1 MTTTAA
7 APRHESTTDAP
18 RGEAPRRGDIHKAGI
33 APWLFLAPYLVLFVA
48 FVLGPIVYGLYISLH
63 RYDFTLPNKPFV
75 GIENYVDLFTP
86 GSLTFGPFWQS
97 MRATAIF
104 TIGSVPLLLI
114 IPLAIALVM
123 NRNFPGRNVFRALYF
138 APYVLG
144 VAVVA
149 IVWRYLLD
157 ANIGP
162 VNWLLGLVGLPDN
175 IAWTTSTPA
184 AWFALIGVTVWW
196 TLGFNAV
203 IYLAGLQ
210 DIPKELYEAAEMD
223 GASRW
228 QQFRH
233 VTLPGLK
240 PVLSFVTMIT
250 IIASANMFGQAY
262 LITRGAPGTET
273 RTAIY
278 QIAETGLRNYQ
289 MGSAAAMSYV
299 LTVFLI
305 LLSLLV
311 FWLFRDKREKSKKDA
326 DAPLQAAPM
335 MLRQGRG

>member
-1 MTTTAA
+1 MAPPDPAPGGAGVPA
-7 APRHESTTDAP
+7 APR
-18 RGEAPRRGDIHKAGI
+18 GVAPRRRSVQGAGF
-33 APWLFLAPYLVLFVA
+33 APWLFLAPYLILFLA
-48 FVLGPIVYGLYISLH
+48 FVVGPIVYGLYISLH

-75 GIENYVDLFTP
+75 GLENYTDLFTP
-86 GSLTFGPFWQS
+86 GSITFGPFWRS

-104 TIGSVPLLLI
+104 TVGSVPLLLV
-114 IPLAIALVM
+114 IPLFIALVM
-123 NRNFPGRNVFRALYF
+123 NRKFPGRNLFRALYF

-162 VNWLLGLVGLPDN
+162 VNWLLGVLGLPDDT
-175 IAWTTSTPA
+175 AWTTSTPA

-223 GASRW
+223 GAGRW

-233 VTLPGLK
+233 VTLPGLM
-240 PVLSFVTMIT
+240 PVLSFVTMTT
-250 IIASANMFGQAY
+250 IIASANMFGQSY
-262 LITRGAPGTET
+262 LITRGAPGTAP
-273 RTAIY
+273 RRGIY
-278 QIAETGLRNYQ
+278 LFPETGLRNYQ

-299 LTVFLI
+299 LTLFLI
-305 LLSLLV
+305 LLSLGV
-311 FWLFRDKREKSKKDA
+311 FWAFRERQ
-326 DAPLQAAPM
+326 APKQAAPIA
-335 MLRQGRG
+335 LRQAKG

>member
-1 MTTTAA
+1 MSTTVT
-7 APRHESTTDAP
+7 APRSDSVSDAG
-18 RGEAPRRGDIHKAGI
+18 RGGAPRRDINRVGA
-33 APWLFLAPYLVLFVA
+33 APWLFLAPYLVLFLA
-48 FVLGPIVYGLYISLH
+48 FVVAPIVYGFWISLH

-75 GIENYVDLFTP
+75 GLENYTDLVTP
-86 GSLTFGPFWQS
+86 DSLTFSAFWRA
-97 MRATAIF
+97 MRASAIF
-104 TIGSVPLLLI
+104 TVGSVPLLLVV
-114 IPLAIALVM
+114 PLCIALVM
-123 NRNFPGRNVFRALYF
+123 NKKFPGRNLFRAVYF

-144 VAVVA
+144 VAVVT
-149 IVWRYLLD
+149 VLWRYLLD
-157 ANIGP
+157 NNGGP
-162 VNWLLGLVGLPDN
+162 VNYYLGLLGLPDD

-223 GASRW
+223 GANRW
-228 QQFRH
+228 QQFRN
-233 VTLPGLK
+233 VTLPGLR
-240 PVLSFVTMIT
+240 PVLSFVTMTT
-250 IIASANMFGQAY
+250 IIASANMFGQSY
-262 LITRGAPGTET
+262 LITKGAPGTET

-299 LTVFLI
+299 LTLFLV
-305 LLSLLV
+305 LLSILV
-311 FWLFRDKREKSKKDA
+311 FWLFRERQKPKGT
-326 DAPLQAAPM
+326 APW

>member
-1 MTTTAA
+1 MATTVS
-7 APRHESTTDAP
+7 APRSDTVSDDR
-18 RGEAPRRGDIHKAGI
+18 RGGAPRRGNPHDAGA
-33 APWLFLAPYLVLFVA
+33 APWLFLAPYLVLFLA
-48 FVLGPIVYGLYISLH
+48 FVIAPIIYGLWISLH

-75 GIENYVDLFTP
+75 GLENYIDLVTP
-86 GSLTFGPFWQS
+86 GSLTFETFWRA

-104 TIGSVPLLLI
+104 TVFSVPLLLAV
-114 IPLAIALVM
+114 PLLIALVM
-123 NRNFPGRNVFRALYF
+123 NKKFPGRNLFRALYF

-149 IVWRYLLD
+149 ILWRYLLD
-157 ANIGP
+157 ANIGL
-162 VNWLLGLVGLPDN
+162 VNYYLGLLGLPDDT
-175 IAWTTSTPA
+175 AWTTSTPA
-184 AWFALIGVTVWW
+184 AWFALVGVTVWW

-223 GASRW
+223 GANRW
-228 QQFRH
+228 QQFRN

-250 IIASANMFGQAY
+250 IIASANMFGQSY

-299 LTVFLI
+299 LTIFLV

-311 FWLFRDKREKSKKDA
+311 FWLFRDKEQKARKDA
-326 DAPLQAAPM
+326 APLQAAPM

>member
-1 MTTTAA
+1 MATTVS
-7 APRHESTTDAP
+7 APRSDNVSSDD
-18 RGEAPRRGDIHKAGI
+18 RRGGASRRRDPHSTGA
-33 APWLFLAPYLVLFVA
+33 APWLFLAPYLVLFLA
-48 FVLGPIVYGLYISLH
+48 FVIAPIIYGLYISLH

-75 GIENYVDLFTP
+75 GLENYIDLFTP
-86 GSLTFGPFWQS
+86 GSLTFETFWRA

-104 TIGSVPLLLI
+104 TVFSVPLLLV
-114 IPLAIALVM
+114 IPLVIAMLM
-123 NRNFPGRNVFRALYF
+123 NKKFPGRNLFRALYF

-149 IVWRYLLD
+149 ILWRYLLD
-157 ANIGP
+157 ANIGL
-162 VNWLLGLVGLPDN
+162 VNYYLGLLGLPDDT
-175 IAWTTSTPA
+175 AWTTSTPA
-184 AWFALIGVTVWW
+184 AWFALVGVTVWW

-223 GASRW
+223 GANRW
-228 QQFRH
+228 QQFRN

-250 IIASANMFGQAY
+250 IIASANMFGQSY

-299 LTVFLI
+299 LTIFLV

-311 FWLFRDKREKSKKDA
+311 FWLFREKEQKPQKDA
-326 DAPLQAAPM
+326 APLQAAPM

>member
-1 MTTTAA
+1 MATTAT
-7 APRHESTTDAP
+7 APRGDSEATAP
-18 RGEAPRRGDIHKAGI
+18 RGEAPRRRDPKGAGF
-33 APWLFLAPYLVLFVA
+33 APWLFLAPYLVLFLA
-48 FVLGPIVYGLYISLH
+48 FVVGPIVYGLYISLH

-75 GIENYVDLFTP
+75 GLENYIDLFTP
-86 GSLTFGPFWQS
+86 DSITFGPFWRS

-104 TIGSVPLLLI
+104 TVGSVPLLLV
-114 IPLAIALVM
+114 IPLLIALVM
-123 NRNFPGRNVFRALYF
+123 NKKFPGRNLFRAVYF

-162 VNWLLGLVGLPDN
+162 VNWLLGLLGLPDDT
-175 IAWTTSTPA
+175 AWTTSTPA

-250 IIASANMFGQAY
+250 IIASANMFGQSY

-299 LTVFLI
+299 LTLFLI
-305 LLSLLV
+305 LLSLAV
-311 FWLFRDKREKSKKDA
+311 FWLFRERNDPKKQG
-326 DAPLQAAPM
+326 PKQAAPM
-335 MLRQGRG
+335 ALRQARG